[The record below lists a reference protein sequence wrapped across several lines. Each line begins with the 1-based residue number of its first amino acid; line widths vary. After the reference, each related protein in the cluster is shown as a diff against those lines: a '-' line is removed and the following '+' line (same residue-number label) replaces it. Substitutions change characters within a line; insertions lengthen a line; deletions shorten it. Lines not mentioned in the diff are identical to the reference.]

1 MIQGEE
7 QHLVDDAKGVQVFHV
22 RQGETEHN
30 MKSISL
36 ALLSVGEN
44 QLNVPKH
51 GYEKWLCWLRY
62 PKISGSRGS

>member
-1 MIQGEE
+1 MVQGEE
-7 QHLVDDAKGVQVFHV
+7 QHSVDDTEGVRVFHV
-22 RQGETEHN
+22 GQGETEHN

-44 QLNVPKH
+44 QSNVPKR
-51 GYEKWLCWLRY
+51 GYEKWLRWLRC